1 LIGATSA
8 PVRRIDATNRPSISF
23 IENES
28 NFFGY
33 KEQAEID
40 RTNSK
45 KSLYD
50 FRHDLIFSKNKKYE
64 DEIYA

>member
-1 LIGATSA
+1 MIGATSA
-8 PVRRIDATNRPSISF
+8 PARRIDATNRPSISF
-23 IENES
+23 IENKS

-40 RTNSK
+40 RTTSK

-50 FRHDLIFSKNKKYE
+50 LRRDLIFPKNKKYE
-64 DEIYA
+64 DEI